1 LFVAISK
8 AAALGACAARTI
20 RFSGTVAGHPALI
33 LIDSGSSSSF
43 LSESL
48 AAKLSSAVLT
58 PQSTQVQV
66 AGGGLLLSSGILRN
80 VPWTLDQCTFHSDFR
95 VLPLTAFDAIVG
107 MDWLAAFSPMHI
119 HWQQKWFSIP
129 YHGDS
134 VLLQGLDEE
143 SPSQLLLQ
151 LCQVLDSSA
160 ASSSAI

>member
-1 LFVAISK
+1 M
-8 AAALGACAARTI
+8 
-20 RFSGTVAGHPALI
+20 
-33 LIDSGSSSSF
+33 
-43 LSESL
+43 
-48 AAKLSSAVLT
+48 
-58 PQSTQVQV
+58 QV
-66 AGGGLLLSSGILRN
+66 AAGGLLLSSEILCN

-95 VLPLTAFDAIVG
+95 VLPLTAFGAIVS
-107 MDWLAAFSPMHI
+107 MDWLAAFSPMHV

-134 VLLQGLDEE
+134 VLLPGLDEE